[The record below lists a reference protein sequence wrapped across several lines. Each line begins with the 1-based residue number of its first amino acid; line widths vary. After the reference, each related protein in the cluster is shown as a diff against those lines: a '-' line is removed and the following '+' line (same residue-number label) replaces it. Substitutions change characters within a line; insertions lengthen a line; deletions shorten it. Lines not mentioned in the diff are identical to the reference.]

1 MVYSRYDMS
10 SGPGVAYQW
19 DINVCHKWYFVQ
31 HSAGNV
37 PDKGQLPSDMWD
49 GVESASRQ
57 KECMRLSAPRQM
69 IECVTAERS

>member
-19 DINVCHKWYFVQ
+19 DMNVCHKWYFVQ

-37 PDKGQLPSDMWD
+37 PYKGQLPSDMWMESIRLPSKRCD
-49 GVESASRQ
+49 GLLLLGR
-57 KECMRLSAPRQM
+57 
-69 IECVTAERS
+69 